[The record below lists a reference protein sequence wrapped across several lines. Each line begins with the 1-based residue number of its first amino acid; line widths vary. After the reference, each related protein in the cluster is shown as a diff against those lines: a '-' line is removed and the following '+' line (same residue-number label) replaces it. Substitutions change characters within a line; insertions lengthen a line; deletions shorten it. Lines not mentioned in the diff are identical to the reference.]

1 MPRTLANMYFS
12 LMPRTLAVSKYRFLS
27 AKRRSERSCFASA
40 PADGRLLV
48 RASAA
53 LLRLI

>member
-1 MPRTLANMYFS
+1 MKMPRS
-12 LMPRTLAVSKYRFLS
+12 LAVSKYRFLS
-27 AKRRSERSCFASA
+27 GETQLPILSDRASRHT
-40 PADGRLLV
+40 ADGRLLV